1 MKYPPRDLL
10 ALLRTPAG
18 RRKVRRGFRHRLWPV
33 TARLAGAYRR
43 FVVRRTHV
51 VAIVGSFG
59 KTTTARTVSVALGL
73 PVKGGGNA
81 FSSISRGVRHIR
93 PSQRYAVFEVGV
105 AKPGQMGP
113 YARLLRPDL
122 TVVTSVGTEHH
133 RSFRSLEATR
143 EEKVEMVRALPA
155 TGTAILNGDD
165 EHVRWMAGQ
174 TRARVVTYGFAPEND
189 VRGADFTLRWP
200 EGASFS
206 ISTSGKTRVLRTH
219 LTGQTMAYPFL
230 AAVAVATV
238 EGLDLDAVWPALEAL
253 EPTPGRLEPVR
264 LPSGA
269 IVLRDDVKS
278 VLETVEAALDLL
290 AAVPATRRF
299 AVLGDVDD
307 PPGSPATVYGPLGER
322 LPAVVDRAIFVGR
335 SFRRYAAGARRAG
348 MGNDRLVNAGE
359 SLLEAAATLRRELRS
374 GDVVLVK
381 GRSTQKFERVV
392 LALEG
397 RNVVCDIPT
406 CNFRISCAR
415 CSMLERGWDGT
426 RVVT

>member
-1 MKYPPRDLL
+1 M
-10 ALLRTPAG
+10 
-18 RRKVRRGFRHRLWPV
+18 RRAFRHRLWPV
-33 TARLAGAYRR
+33 TARVTAAYRR
-43 FVVRRTHV
+43 TVARRAHV
-51 VAIVGSFG
+51 IAVVGSFG

-73 PVKGGGNA
+73 PLKGAGNS
-81 FSSISRGVRHIR
+81 FSSISRGMRRIR
-93 PSQRYAVFEVGV
+93 PSQRHAVFEVGI
-105 AKPGQMGP
+105 AKPGQMAP

-122 TVVTSVGTEHH
+122 TVVTSIGTEHY
-133 RSFRSLEATR
+133 RSFGSLEAIR
-143 EEKVEMVRALPA
+143 EEKAEMVRALPE

-165 EHVRWMAGQ
+165 EHVRWMAGE
-174 TRARVVTYGFAPEND
+174 TRARVVTYGFAPESD
-189 VRGADFTLRWP
+189 VRGADFTLSWP
-200 EGASFS
+200 DGASFS
-206 ISTSGKTRVLRTH
+206 ITTGGETRLFRSR
-219 LTGQTMAYPFL
+219 LTGVTMAYPFL

-253 EPTPGRLEPVR
+253 EPTAGRLEPVQ

-269 IVLRDDVKS
+269 IVLRDDVKA

-290 AAVPATRRF
+290 VTVPAARKF

-322 LPAVVDRAIFVGR
+322 LATTVDKAIFVGR
-335 SFRRYAAGARRAG
+335 SFRRYAAGARRLG

-359 SLLEAAATLRRELRS
+359 NPLGAVAALRPELQP

-381 GRSTQKFERVV
+381 GRGTQKFERIV

-397 RNVVCDIPT
+397 RSVACDIPT
-406 CNFRISCAR
+406 CNFRISCGR
-415 CSMLERGWDGT
+415 CPMLERGWGGT